1 MIALSVDNLC
11 CITDLLPSTLSSIG
25 LEFLLERGESV
36 PVESVR
42 TSLER
47 SDNLLDRGRLE
58 IEPTME
64 PAEDA
69 TLLVK

>member
-1 MIALSVDNLC
+1 MIALSVDILC

-25 LEFLLERGESV
+25 LELLLERGESV
-36 PVESVR
+36 SVESVR

-47 SDNLLDRGRLE
+47 SDSLLDRGRLE
-58 IEPTME
+58 SEPTME
-64 PAEDA
+64 PADEA

>member
-1 MIALSVDNLC
+1 MIALSVDSLC
-11 CITDLLPSTLSSIG
+11 CITDLLPSTFSSIG

-47 SDNLLDRGRLE
+47 SDSLLDRGRLE

-64 PAEDA
+64 PADDA

>member
-1 MIALSVDNLC
+1 MIALSVDSLC
-11 CITDLLPSTLSSIG
+11 CITDFLPSVLSSID
-25 LEFLLERGESV
+25 LEFRLERGESV

-47 SDNLLDRGRLE
+47 SDSLLDRGRLD
-58 IEPTME
+58 IEPTIE
-64 PAEDA
+64 PADEA

>member
-1 MIALSVDNLC
+1 MIALSVDSLC

-25 LEFLLERGESV
+25 LEFRLDRGESV

-47 SDNLLDRGRLE
+47 SDSLLDRGRLD
-58 IEPTME
+58 IEPTIE
-64 PAEDA
+64 PADEA

>member
-1 MIALSVDNLC
+1 MIALSVDSLC

-25 LEFLLERGESV
+25 LEFRLDRGESV

-47 SDNLLDRGRLE
+47 SDSLLDRGRLE
-58 IEPTME
+58 IEPTIE
-64 PAEDA
+64 PADEA